1 MGNNINDFFVPEIL
15 EASIATGLAGMR
27 VFLGSA
33 AVILNTSLLSQKAGD
48 KVKVPYFNTLGEA
61 EEVSSANDDS
71 EGTVDT
77 IGSDAEEALVYQYR
91 KVIDV
96 TAWARASQGVDDP
109 YPKLVQEC
117 QELVMRGVEK
127 RLITNI
133 FTDGTALEHDGGTN
147 PLDGDMVAD
156 AKTLFDG
163 EGTQLAMMVVHPKTL
178 GSLAK
183 LRDDVGRPLLTDPT
197 QSDPVY
203 RFGGAVVVESKL
215 VGVDTAAW
223 SAVTEAGTSPP
234 DVTLSGTPNNTYSLR
249 VEITTAGNRG
259 TAKFKYSLNGGKTWS
274 KILTTAATY
283 EMPDTGTTL
292 NFATGSAY
300 STDNVYTATSTATV
314 YRTAICKPGSMV
326 AWLNGSPQVFT
337 NTNHKKP
344 SYEAG
349 IHIWGASHVYRS
361 MPGRTLP
368 GVAIIT
374 HGIST
379 LSDIR

>member
-1 MGNNINDFFVPEIL
+1 MGNSINDFFVPEIL
-15 EASIATGLAGMR
+15 EASISTGLAGMR
-27 VFLGSA
+27 VFLGSS

-61 EEVSSANDDS
+61 EEVASTSDDS

-77 IGSDAEEALVYQYR
+77 IGSDNEEALVYQYR

-109 YPKLVQEC
+109 YPKMVQEC
-117 QELVMRGVEK
+117 TELVMRGVEK

-133 FTDGTALEHDGGTN
+133 FTDGTALEYDGGTS
-147 PLDGDMVAD
+147 PLDGDMVVD
-156 AKTLFDG
+156 AQTLFDG
-163 EGTQLAMMVVHPKTL
+163 EGADVAMMVVHPKIM
-178 GSLAK
+178 GSLRK
-183 LRDDVGRPLLTDPT
+183 LKDDNGRPLLTDAT
-197 QSDPVY
+197 QSDPVR
-203 RFGGAVVVESKL
+203 RFCGAPLIESKL
-215 VGVDTAAW
+215 IGVDTAAW

-234 DVTLSGTPNNTYSLR
+234 DLTLSGTPNNTYDLR
-249 VEITTAGNRG
+249 VEITTAGARG

-274 KILTTAATY
+274 KIITTANTY
-283 EMPDTGTTL
+283 EMPGTGTTL
-292 NFATGSAY
+292 NFATGTNYA
-300 STDNVYTATSTATV
+300 TDNVYTATSTASV

-337 NTNHKKP
+337 NQNHKKP

-349 IHIWGASHVYRS
+349 IHVWAASHVYRS
-361 MPGRTLP
+361 MPGKTLP

-374 HGIST
+374 HGIS
-379 LSDIR
+379 S